1 MSDIQTEM
9 GSPKSLVSKFRS
21 LAKPSTGIKSTIES
35 LEKMPTSGAKDILE
49 SSVSYKYQYESKL
62 AGSEGD
68 PLVDRSFSRSEH
80 YAFIVLEPT
89 RYEKDLQPYINA
101 YGPSLRIPVSPATL
115 AINRAAAH
123 NEVQSIMFGG
133 VLERN
138 APGLRSFAISSFIPA
153 TPYYL
158 GRGDYGF
165 QNYYPWNE
173 DMGNGQ
179 RKITNGTLK
188 DDNLCCT
195 QQGWISFV
203 NLLMNRRIILK
214 FHLIKAPTYR
224 HRQECF
230 LVCIRNFTYAHN
242 PHDDLDYTLELVEWR
257 EPTIRIGEEQI
268 IKAEDADTPKPP
280 KNKSGGKILLVM
292 HELQGVN
299 TVVLNPRTERLLTLY
314 GLKMKTDASSS
325 VTQLTVN
332 AEGVIERPVLQK
344 ALSDFIPTLK
354 HETNEKT
361 DYRKTKL
368 THVSL
373 GTIPQGSYSSLNIT
387 GIERLSLSQLTE
399 SAHKT
404 ALERFKQ
411 ILNLKGSVSDSRL
424 VPTEDLSTD
433 TKLKR
438 IKRAIQSLQSALERQ
453 IRQTC
458 EQRIKEII
466 NSLSYL
472 EPPPLKLYDGGQTT
486 GFGEKGDTIQYD
498 GTLNAYEIPKVSS
511 DPTKG
516 QFTTNNWYDTSSNTM
531 GINRSGLHKM
541 VIDETGLVR
550 YDDLVRRVVR
560 RNIKTTYYNFDVSM
574 KVKNIVVTENTQSP
588 RGYTI
593 DVTMDYQAGYTWT
606 ENAANEKYSVIDTVG
621 AKLHKGQRF
630 MVLDSHLR
638 PPTKTELEWAR
649 HLNSAN
655 TRLKR

>member
-1 MSDIQTEM
+1 MSDIHTEM

-62 AGSEGD
+62 AGNEGD
-68 PLVDRSFSRSEH
+68 PLTDRSMERSEH

-101 YGPSLRIPVSPATL
+101 YGPSLRIPVSPAIL

-138 APGLRSFAISSFIPA
+138 APGLRSFSISSFIPA

-173 DMGNGQ
+173 DMGDGK

-224 HRQECF
+224 HRQECM

-257 EPTIRIGEEQI
+257 EPAIRIGEEQI
-268 IKAEDADTPKPP
+268 IKNNEDDAPKPSN
-280 KNKSGGKILLVM
+280 NKSGGKILLVM

-299 TVVLNPRTERLLTLY
+299 TVVLNPRTERLLSLY
-314 GLKMKTDASSS
+314 GLKMSTDASASI
-325 VTQLTVN
+325 TQLTIN
-332 AEGVIERPVLQK
+332 TNWPIERKELQK
-344 ALSDFIPTLK
+344 GLSDFIPTLK
-354 HETNEKT
+354 HATDEKT

-387 GIERLSLSQLTE
+387 GIERLSLSQLTA
-399 SAHKT
+399 SGHKK
-404 ALERFKQ
+404 ALEQFKQ
-411 ILNLKGSVSDSRL
+411 ILSLKGSLTEIVSVDTNVL
-424 VPTEDLSTD
+424 YTD
-433 TKLKR
+433 TLLNVLKR
-438 IKRAIQSLQSALERQ
+438 NVKSLQSSLERK
-453 IRQTC
+453 IREIC
-458 EQRIKEII
+458 DQRIKEVI
-466 NSLSYL
+466 NSLPYL

-486 GFGEKGDTIQYD
+486 GYGEKGDKIQYD
-498 GTLNAYEIPKVSS
+498 GTLNAYEIPNVSS
-511 DPTKG
+511 DPTNG

-574 KVKNIVVTENTQSP
+574 KVRKITVLETSSNKH
-588 RGYTI
+588 TI
-593 DVTMDYQAGYTWT
+593 SMTMDYQAGYVWND
-606 ENAANEKYSVIDTVG
+606 NASEYKYAVIDTVG

-655 TRLKR
+655 SRLKR

>member
-9 GSPKSLVSKFRS
+9 GSPKSLVNKFRS
-21 LAKPSTGIKSTIES
+21 LAKPSTGVKSTIES

-62 AGSEGD
+62 AGNEGD
-68 PLVDRSFSRSEH
+68 PLTDRSMERSEH

-101 YGPSLRIPVSPATL
+101 YGPSLRIPVSPSTL

-173 DMGNGQ
+173 DMGDGK

-224 HRQECF
+224 HRQECM

-242 PHDDLDYTLELVEWR
+242 PHDDLDYTLEFVEWR
-257 EPTIRIGEEQI
+257 EPAIRIGEEQI
-268 IKAEDADTPKPP
+268 IKNNDDAPKPP

-299 TVVLNPRTERLLTLY
+299 TVILNPRTERLLTLY
-314 GLKMKTDASSS
+314 GLKMSTDASASI
-325 VTQLTVN
+325 TKLTIATN
-332 AEGVIERPVLQK
+332 WPIELNELK
-344 ALSDFIPTLK
+344 KGLSEFIPTLK
-354 HETNEKT
+354 HATDEKT

-399 SAHKT
+399 SGYKK
-404 ALERFKQ
+404 ALEQFKQ
-411 ILNLKGSVSDSRL
+411 ILSLKGSLTESVSI
-424 VPTEDLSTD
+424 D
-433 TKLKR
+433 TGVLYPDTLLNM
-438 IKRAIQSLQSALERQ
+438 IKRNIKSLQSSLERK
-453 IRQTC
+453 IREKC
-458 EQRIKEII
+458 DQRIKEII
-466 NSLSYL
+466 NSLQYL

-486 GFGEKGDTIQYD
+486 GFGEKGDKIQYD
-498 GTLNAYEIPKVSS
+498 GTLNAYEIPNVSS
-511 DPTKG
+511 DPTSG
-516 QFTTNNWYDTSSNTM
+516 QFTANNWYDTSSNTM

-550 YDDLVRRVVR
+550 YDDLVRRVLR
-560 RNIKTTYYNFDVSM
+560 RNIKTTYYHFDVSM
-574 KVKNIVVTENTQSP
+574 KVRNIGVVETSSVKHTVS
-588 RGYTI
+588 
-593 DVTMDYQAGYTWT
+593 VTMDYQAGYVWND
-606 ENAANEKYSVIDTVG
+606 NASEYKYAVIDTVG

-655 TRLKR
+655 ARLKR

>member
-21 LAKPSTGIKSTIES
+21 LAKPSTGIKSTIQS

-62 AGSEGD
+62 AGNEGD
-68 PLVDRSFSRSEH
+68 PLTDRSMERSEH

-115 AINRAAAH
+115 AINRAAEH

-173 DMGNGQ
+173 DMGDGK

-203 NLLMNRRIILK
+203 NLLMNRRMILK

-224 HRQECF
+224 HRQECM
-230 LVCIRNFTYAHN
+230 LVCIRNFTYTHN

-257 EPTIRIGEEQI
+257 EPAIRIGEEQI
-268 IKAEDADTPKPP
+268 IKNNEDDAPKPP

-314 GLKMKTDASSS
+314 GLKMSTDASASI
-325 VTQLTVN
+325 TKLEVN
-332 AEGVIERPVLQK
+332 VQGIVGRNFLPV
-344 ALSDFIPTLK
+344 ALSNLLPTLK
-354 HETNEKT
+354 HATDEKT

-399 SAHKT
+399 NGHKT

-411 ILNLKGSVSDSRL
+411 ILSLKGSV
-424 VPTEDLSTD
+424 TESEFIEIEGLSTD
-433 TKLKR
+433 TILNATTR
-438 IKRAIQSLQSALERQ
+438 AIKRLQSTLERQ

-458 EQRIKEII
+458 EQRVKEII

-486 GFGEKGDTIQYD
+486 GYGEKGDKIQYD
-498 GTLNAYEIPKVSS
+498 GTLNAYEIPNVSS
-511 DPTKG
+511 DPTNG
-516 QFTTNNWYDTSSNTM
+516 QFTVNNWYDTSSNTM

-560 RNIKTTYYNFDVSM
+560 RNIKTTYYNFYVSM
-574 KVKNIVVTENTQSP
+574 KVKNVSVTENAQSP

-593 DVTMDYQAGYTWT
+593 SVTMDYQAGYSWND
-606 ENAANEKYSVIDTVG
+606 NASEYKYAVIDTVG

-655 TRLKR
+655 SRLKR

>member
-21 LAKPSTGIKSTIES
+21 LAKPSTGVKSTIES

-62 AGSEGD
+62 AGNEGD
-68 PLVDRSFSRSEH
+68 PLTDRSMERSEH

-101 YGPSLRIPVSPATL
+101 YGPSLRIPVSPSTL

-173 DMGNGQ
+173 DMGDGK

-224 HRQECF
+224 HRQECM

-257 EPTIRIGEEQI
+257 EPAIRIGEEQI
-268 IKAEDADTPKPP
+268 IKNNEDDAPKPP

-299 TVVLNPRTERLLTLY
+299 TVVLNPRTERLLALY
-314 GLKMKTDASSS
+314 GLKMSTDASASI
-325 VTQLTVN
+325 TQLTITTN
-332 AEGVIERPVLQK
+332 WPIERNELK
-344 ALSDFIPTLK
+344 KGLSEFIPTLK
-354 HETNEKT
+354 HTTDEKT

-399 SAHKT
+399 GGHKK
-404 ALERFKQ
+404 ALEQFKQ
-411 ILNLKGSVSDSRL
+411 ILSLKGSLTESVSIDTNVL
-424 VPTEDLSTD
+424 YTD
-433 TKLKR
+433 TLLNV
-438 IKRAIQSLQSALERQ
+438 IKRNIKSLQSSLERK
-453 IRQTC
+453 IRETC
-458 EQRIKEII
+458 DQRIKEII
-466 NSLSYL
+466 NSLQYL

-511 DPTKG
+511 DPTSG
-516 QFTTNNWYDTSSNTM
+516 QFTANNWYDTSSNTM

-550 YDDLVRRVVR
+550 YDDLVRRVLR
-560 RNIKTTYYNFDVSM
+560 RNIKTTYYHFDVSM
-574 KVKNIVVTENTQSP
+574 KVRKIGVIETSSDKHTVSVT
-588 RGYTI
+588 I
-593 DVTMDYQAGYTWT
+593 DYQAGYVWND
-606 ENAANEKYSVIDTVG
+606 NASEYKYAVIDTVG

-655 TRLKR
+655 ARLKR